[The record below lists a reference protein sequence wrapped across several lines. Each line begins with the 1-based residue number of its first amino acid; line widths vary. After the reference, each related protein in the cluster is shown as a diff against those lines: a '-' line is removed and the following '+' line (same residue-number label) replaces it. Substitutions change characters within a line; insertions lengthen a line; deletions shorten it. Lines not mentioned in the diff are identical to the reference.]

1 MKLQAFLLG
10 LILFLL
16 TALSAFVGATWSN
29 RAPTP
34 PPVEASAL
42 PVTGTEAARL
52 PALSVV
58 EGIPIVRLRGTP
70 REMGLQHGRLL
81 RDQIHFLRR
90 YYLEDMVMRTVGR
103 AALRRWARE
112 VEPFIPKHYLE
123 EIGGVA
129 EGAGLSYR
137 DMLAVNVMVDR
148 FQTIACSTFVAGG
161 KATRGGEVL
170 LGRNLDF
177 PGRGVLHRMTVV
189 FVFEPDDGVP
199 LVSVG
204 WPGMIGVL
212 SGMNGHGVCGATMMI
227 HSSESARPGIPYML
241 LYREA
246 LARAR
251 TADEVHA
258 ILEAAPRT
266 CPNNFMAVDPTGAA
280 FVTEFTADKAFRR
293 GIERDTLCSTN
304 FFHTAAASAQ
314 SRPVGED
321 RYDILR
327 DFLQR
332 EHGQIDLQ
340 GVLEQLAATGTPWYL
355 NVQAMVFL
363 PRKREIYLSVGGRLP
378 AARQR
383 FVRLDSSVLLG
394 PGSGE

>member
-1 MKLQAFLLG
+1 
-10 LILFLL
+10 
-16 TALSAFVGATWSN
+16 
-29 RAPTP
+29 
-34 PPVEASAL
+34 
-42 PVTGTEAARL
+42 
-52 PALSVV
+52 
-58 EGIPIVRLRGTP
+58 
-70 REMGLQHGRLL
+70 
-81 RDQIHFLRR
+81 
-90 YYLEDMVMRTVGR
+90 
-103 AALRRWARE
+103 
-112 VEPFIPKHYLE
+112 
-123 EIGGVA
+123 
-129 EGAGLSYR
+129 
-137 DMLAVNVMVDR
+137 
-148 FQTIACSTFVAGG
+148 
-161 KATRGGEVL
+161 
-170 LGRNLDF
+170 
-177 PGRGVLHRMTVV
+177 
-189 FVFEPDDGVP
+189 
-199 LVSVG
+199 
-204 WPGMIGVL
+204 
-212 SGMNGHGVCGATMMI
+212 
-227 HSSESARPGIPYML
+227 
-241 LYREA
+241 

-266 CPNNFMAVDPTGAA
+266 CPNKFMAVDPTGAA